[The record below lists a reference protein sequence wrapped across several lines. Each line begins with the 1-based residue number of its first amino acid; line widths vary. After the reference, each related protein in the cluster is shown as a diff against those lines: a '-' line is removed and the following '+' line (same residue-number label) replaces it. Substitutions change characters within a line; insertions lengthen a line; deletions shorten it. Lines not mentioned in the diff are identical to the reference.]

1 MLALRIIVEWD
12 GTVVE
17 DRLYRERDLVLV
29 GSGPAA
35 TSVAPG
41 PDGRYVAFVRRG
53 ETWALHVPA
62 GVCHAIDVPGEPL
75 IDGASGYKRTLSL
88 SGVETARCGS
98 LVFDDAIVTFELCDM
113 GGASRRDRALFGW
126 AAAAIV
132 LALLCCGT

>member
-35 TSVAPG
+35 QTVAPG
-41 PDGRYVAFVRRG
+41 PEGRYVCFVRRG
-53 ETWALHVPA
+53 HAWSLHVPP
-62 GVCHAIDVPGEPL
+62 GVVQAIDVPGEPL
-75 IDGASGYKRTLSL
+75 ADGAGGYKRTLSL

-98 LVFDDAIVTFELCDM
+98 LVFDDAIVTFELCELA
-113 GGASRRDRALFGW
+113 GTRRDRALVGW
-126 AAAAIV
+126 AAAALV
-132 LALLCCGT
+132 FALVSGST